1 MERAWVAKSGSGG
14 ARGGRKNVMAFSLSA
29 AVVGAVLGS
38 LVLAMAL
45 AYLARLPNAARGLNA
60 WASSFVANAL
70 HLLIIA
76 NDPLTS
82 NPWALFLSESLNG
95 LTAVLLLA
103 GTWQFLGN
111 ATRPMVFAALLAVSV
126 CWALVAALMAL
137 PFLWTTL
144 PQYVFMAVV
153 LVLTAWAFW
162 SRRAEQR
169 DNYTYIAT
177 LFLLWAAHTIGY
189 PFLGRDETLAP
200 FGFLAAQAI
209 TMAVAVGF
217 IVLVQ
222 RKQARELAAAREQ
235 AEEAELVAEAREDHV
250 RAVLDTVADGI
261 IGVDGGGTV
270 TDFSAGAERIFGLP
284 AAAAI
289 GAPASGLM
297 PSARPDGGRGGL
309 IAELGAGLVH
319 GQSDGEALQ
328 TAVHRSD
335 GGIITVELRVA
346 TMRDAM
352 GSHYVA
358 VVRDISEALMT
369 DQLDD
374 LLLELDQTAFRGGS
388 LDDVAQAASERLASI
403 GGLSLVWMGTRELNG
418 TVRLR
423 GAAGTKAGEISFDS
437 DPIRWDAPMQQVCP
451 AAAAV
456 RTGLMQQVVIADLTG
471 EPGPCVKAA
480 LKLGLEAIHAIP
492 LHAQGEVVGVV
503 VLAGSAQHLARPDTA
518 RIERAG
524 ARLGSSF
531 QIVRDQER
539 LRLQG
544 TAMAAAANA
553 IFITD
558 VEGRILWVNEAFTRL
573 SGYGAD
579 DVIGKTPAVLKS
591 GIQTKDAYRSLWETV
606 KQGQIWRGE
615 MVERRKDATLYTVDQ
630 TVAPITDEKG
640 AITHFVAVHEDV
652 TERKRAEERIRY
664 LANYDTLTRL
674 PNRVLFRDRLHQA
687 VGHARRLHKALAV
700 MFVDLDRFSR
710 INDTL
715 GHAAGDKLLAM
726 MAERIQGVAE
736 EADTVA
742 RIGGDEFA
750 IIQGDLANAE
760 AAAVLA
766 KKVVDAVGATVAL
779 DGHEIH
785 LGANVGI
792 AIYPQDGDDPDHLI
806 KNADMAMYRAIR
818 SETASYY
825 FFSSEMNAEAQV
837 RLGIEGDLRRAVERQ
852 ELQLYYQPQISV
864 STGQIIG
871 VEALLRWLH
880 PDQGMI
886 SPARFIPVAEDS
898 GLILPI
904 GDWVLSEALRQ
915 TRAWED
921 AGLPPLTMAVNISA
935 VQFRQD
941 GLVARVKDLL
951 AEHRVDPT
959 MVELELTESM
969 LMQDARQA
977 IELLTDLSDLGI
989 QLAIDDFGTGY
1000 SSLSYLKQ
1008 FPVDKLKVDQS
1019 FVRHLTTD
1027 KNDAVIA
1034 RATINLGH
1042 SLGLEVVAEGVED
1055 ADTFAYLKAEGCDVA
1070 QGYYFGKPMPAD
1082 KVAELLRAPIDSG
1095 HGSSAAAG

>member
-1 MERAWVAKSGSGG
+1 AEIA
-14 ARGGRKNVMAFSLSA
+14 
-29 AVVGAVLGS
+29 
-38 LVLAMAL
+38 
-45 AYLARLPNAARGLNA
+45 ARL
-60 WASSFVANAL
+60 
-70 HLLIIA
+70 
-76 NDPLTS
+76 
-82 NPWALFLSESLNG
+82 
-95 LTAVLLLA
+95 
-103 GTWQFLGN
+103 
-111 ATRPMVFAALLAVSV
+111 
-126 CWALVAALMAL
+126 
-137 PFLWTTL
+137 
-144 PQYVFMAVV
+144 
-153 LVLTAWAFW
+153 
-162 SRRAEQR
+162 RR
-169 DNYTYIAT
+169 
-177 LFLLWAAHTIGY
+177 
-189 PFLGRDETLAP
+189 
-200 FGFLAAQAI
+200 
-209 TMAVAVGF
+209 
-217 IVLVQ
+217 
-222 RKQARELAAAREQ
+222 
-235 AEEAELVAEAREDHV
+235 
-250 RAVLDTVADGI
+250 
-261 IGVDGGGTV
+261 
-270 TDFSAGAERIFGLP
+270 
-284 AAAAI
+284 
-289 GAPASGLM
+289 
-297 PSARPDGGRGGL
+297 
-309 IAELGAGLVH
+309 GAGP
-319 GQSDGEALQ
+319 DGEASVQ
-328 TAVHRSD
+328 VTARRGD
-335 GGIITVELRVA
+335 GSLITVDLRVA
-346 TMRDAM
+346 TMFDAS
-352 GSHYVA
+352 GTHYVA
-358 VVRDISEALMT
+358 VVRDISEALMS
-369 DQLDD
+369 DQLED
-374 LLLELDQTAFRGGS
+374 LLLELDQRAFRGGS
-388 LDDVAQAASERLASI
+388 LDDVAQHASARLAEAGS
-403 GGLSLVWMGTRELNG
+403 LQLVWIGTKELNG

-423 GAAGTKAGEISFDS
+423 GAAGSKAAEVSFDAAA
-437 DPIRWDAPMQQVCP
+437 IRWDQPMTEICP
-451 AAAAV
+451 AAQAV
-456 RTGLMQQVVIADLTG
+456 RSGVAQQIVIAELKG
-471 EPGPCVKAA
+471 EPGPCVRAA
-480 LKLGLEAIHAIP
+480 MKIGLEAIHAVP

-503 VLAGSAQHLARPDTA
+503 VLAGTAQHLARPDTA

-524 ARLGSSF
+524 ARLGSAF

-558 VEGRILWVNEAFTRL
+558 VDGRILWVNEAFTRL
-573 SGYGAD
+573 SGYEPQ
-579 DVIGKTPAVLKS
+579 DVIGQTPAVLKS
-591 GIQTKDAYRSLWETV
+591 GIQSKEAYRSLWETV
-606 KQGQIWRGE
+606 TQGRVWRGE

-630 TVAPITDEKG
+630 TIAPITDEKG
-640 AITHFVAVHEDV
+640 VVTHFVAVHEDV

-687 VGHARRLHKALAV
+687 VGHARRVHKALAV

-715 GHAAGDKLLAM
+715 GHAAGDKLLGL
-726 MAERIQGVAE
+726 MAERIQAVAE
-736 EADTVA
+736 DADTVA

-750 IIQGDLANAE
+750 IIQADLPNAE

-766 KKVVDAVGATVAL
+766 KKVVDAVGATVEM
-779 DGHEIH
+779 DGHAIH

-837 RLGIEGDLRRAVERQ
+837 RLGIEGDLRRAVERN

-864 STGQIIG
+864 ATGAIIG

-880 PDQGMI
+880 PEQGMI
-886 SPARFIPVAEDS
+886 SPARFIPIAEDS

-915 TRAWED
+915 SRAWQD
-921 AGLPPLTMAVNISA
+921 SGLPAITMAVNISA
-935 VQFRQD
+935 VQFRQE
-941 GLVARVKDLL
+941 GLVARVTELL
-951 AEHRVDPT
+951 SAHAVDPT
-959 MVELELTESM
+959 TVELELTESM
-969 LMQDARQA
+969 LMQDARIA

-1082 KVAELLRAPIDSG
+1082 QVAALLAAQRESAGAPVLPVAA
-1095 HGSSAAAG
+1095 HG

>member
-1 MERAWVAKSGSGG
+1 
-14 ARGGRKNVMAFSLSA
+14 MAFSLSA

-38 LVLAMAL
+38 LVLASAL
-45 AYLARLPNAARGLNA
+45 AYLARLPNAARGLRA
-60 WASSFVANAL
+60 WALSFVANAL
-70 HLLIIA
+70 YLMVIA
-76 NDPLTS
+76 NDPMTS
-82 NPWALFLSESLNG
+82 DPWALLVSECLHG
-95 LTAVLLLA
+95 LAGVLLLA
-103 GTWQFLGN
+103 GTWSFLGN
-111 ATRPMVFAALLAVSV
+111 RARPLVFLSLLSVSVGWAFAAALLS
-126 CWALVAALMAL
+126 L
-137 PFLWTTL
+137 PFLWATL
-144 PQYVFMAVV
+144 PQYAFMAAV
-153 LVLTAWAFW
+153 LVITAWAFW
-162 SRRAEQR
+162 ARRAEQR
-169 DNYTYIAT
+169 DNYTYIAG
-177 LFLLWAAHTIGY
+177 LFLLWAVHTLGY
-189 PFLGRDETLAP
+189 PFLGRDEVLAP
-200 FGFLAAQAI
+200 FGFLTAQGI

-222 RKQARELAAAREQ
+222 RRQARELAAARE
-235 AEEAELVAEAREDHV
+235 AAIEAERIAEGREEHV

-261 IGVDGGGTV
+261 VGVDGGGIV
-270 TDFSAGAERIFGLP
+270 TDFSAGAERIFAIP
-284 AAAAI
+284 ASAAI
-289 GAPASGLM
+289 GAPAERLLPGQ
-297 PSARPDGGRGGL
+297 RPGGGRGGL
-309 IAELGAGLVH
+309 IAELGAGLLV
-319 GQSDGEALQ
+319 GQMDGGALQ
-328 TAVHRSD
+328 TTVRRGD
-335 GGIITVELRVA
+335 GSVITAEVRVA
-346 TMRDAM
+346 AMRDAC

-358 VVRDISEALMT
+358 VVRDISEALMS
-369 DQLDD
+369 DQLED
-374 LLLELDQTAFRGGS
+374 LLLELDQRAFRGGS
-388 LDDVAQAASERLASI
+388 LDDVSQAASERLAAVGS
-403 GGLSLVWMGTRELNG
+403 LQLVWIGTKELNG

-423 GAAGTKAGEISFDS
+423 GAAGSKASEISFEA

-451 AAAAV
+451 AALAV
-456 RTGLMQQVVIADLTG
+456 RTGLLQQLVIADLKE
-471 EPGPCVKAA
+471 EPGPCVRAA
-480 LKLGLEAIHAIP
+480 IKIGLEAIHAIP

-524 ARLGSSF
+524 ARLGSAF

-558 VEGRILWVNEAFTRL
+558 VEGRILWVNDAFTRL
-573 SGYGAD
+573 SGYEPQ
-579 DVIGKTPAVLKS
+579 DVIGQTPAVLKS
-591 GIQTKDAYRSLWETV
+591 GIQTKDAYRSLWDTV
-606 KQGQIWRGE
+606 KQGRIWRGE

-630 TVAPITDEKG
+630 TIAPITDEKG
-640 AITHFVAVHEDV
+640 AVTHFVAVHEDV

-687 VGHARRLHKALAV
+687 VGHARRVHKALAV

-715 GHAAGDKLLAM
+715 GHAAGDKLLGM
-726 MAERIQGVAE
+726 MAERIQSVAE
-736 EADTVA
+736 DADTVA

-750 IIQGDLANAE
+750 IIQADLANAE

-766 KKVVDAVGATVAL
+766 KRVVDAVGATVEM

-792 AIYPQDGDDPDHLI
+792 AIYPQDGEDPDHLI

-837 RLGIEGDLRRAVERQ
+837 RLGIEGDLRRAVERR

-864 STGQIIG
+864 DSGAIIG

-880 PDQGMI
+880 PEQGMI
-886 SPARFIPVAEDS
+886 SPARFIPIAEDS

-915 TRAWED
+915 TRAWQD
-921 AGLPPLTMAVNISA
+921 DGLPAITMAVNISA
-935 VQFRQD
+935 VQFRQE

-951 AEHRVDPT
+951 SEHRVAPT
-959 MVELELTESM
+959 TIELELTESM
-969 LMQDARQA
+969 LMQDARLA

-1055 ADTFAYLKAEGCDVA
+1055 VETFAYLKAEGCDVA

-1082 KVAELLRAPIDSG
+1082 QVAELLRRQMDTG
-1095 HGSSAAAG
+1095 HGPRHAAAR